1 MTDMQAL
8 AFELH
13 SPDGHTIHGT
23 RWIGEGNIIG
33 VIQLFHGL
41 GEHHL
46 RYERFARAA
55 TAQDLVVV
63 AHDHRGHGAD
73 CEELGYFADKEGW
86 QRLIDD
92 GLLVTDMIREQ
103 HEGAPIALLGHSMG
117 SYIAQYF
124 AMLHG
129 DRLAG
134 LILSASTWPQK
145 VQLIPGRVLAR
156 LEAWR
161 IGAHGKSRLLDKLG
175 IGDFN
180 KPFEPARTEFD
191 WLSRDEDEVDAYV
204 ADSLCGGPYTC
215 GLWLDL
221 MGGLMKIGSDKAL
234 QRIRSDLP
242 LLLTGGADDPVGG
255 DRGITKLAMHY
266 AQSGHGRLS
275 VKIYANARHEMFNET
290 NRDEFTA
297 YVLNWVSQLLPFDSR
312 T

>member
-1 MTDMQAL
+1 MTTMQAVR
-8 AFELH
+8 FELH

-23 RWIGEGNIIG
+23 RWIAEGNIAG
-33 VIQLFHGL
+33 VIQIFHGL

-55 TAQDLVVV
+55 TALGLVVV
-63 AHDHRGHGAD
+63 AHDHRGHGPD
-73 CEELGYFADKEGW
+73 CAEIGYFADKDGW

-92 GLLVTDMIREQ
+92 GLLVTEMIREQ
-103 HEGAPIALLGHSMG
+103 HEDTPIALLGHSMG

-129 DRLAG
+129 NRLAG

-145 VQLIPGRVLAR
+145 VLLVPGWVLAR

-161 IGAHGKSRLLDKLG
+161 IGVHGKSKLLDKLG
-175 IGDFN
+175 FGGFN

-191 WLSRDEDEVDAYV
+191 WLSRDEKEVDAYI
-204 ADSLCGGPYTC
+204 ADPLCGGPYTC

-234 QRIRSDLP
+234 LRIRSDLP
-242 LLLTGGADDPVGG
+242 VLLTGGENDPVGG
-255 DRGITKLAMHY
+255 DRGITKLTMHY
-266 AQSGHGRLS
+266 AQSGHGRLTI
-275 VKIYANARHEMFNET
+275 KIYPEGRHEMFNET
-290 NRDEFTA
+290 NRDEFTN
-297 YVLNWVSQLLPFDSR
+297 YVINWISQLLPFKTR